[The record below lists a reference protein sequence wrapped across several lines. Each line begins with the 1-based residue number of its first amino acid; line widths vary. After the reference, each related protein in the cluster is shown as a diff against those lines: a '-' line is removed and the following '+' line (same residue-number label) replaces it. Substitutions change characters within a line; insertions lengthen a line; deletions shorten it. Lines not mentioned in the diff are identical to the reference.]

1 MRLVTGIPKR
11 ELFSS
16 RRKSLLYRVRRQR
29 GCDVVV
35 RRFGVASCGLALA
48 AALVAG
54 GCTPDEPKQ
63 STSPSPAMTASAS
76 PTPTENAQER
86 QQRLDRE
93 AAENAYRTS
102 DKELARLA
110 MAGGASKPTKIL
122 RATTAGDYL
131 AVQMSDLKDLK
142 KRGWR
147 ADRPIRSSVV
157 ADGGW
162 SATEIGLTAC
172 EDASQ
177 VRLLKKNGK
186 ADKNDR
192 PARGVQ
198 TLTATKVAGG
208 WKITDVDT
216 KFVKSFDGEP
226 GCQP

>member
-172 EDASQ
+172 EDTSE
-177 VRLLKKNGK
+177 VRLLNKDGKEVLKK
-186 ADKNDR
+186 R
-192 PARGVQ
+192 PRRMVQ
-198 TLTATKVAGG
+198 SLTATRISGTWKV
-208 WKITDVDT
+208 TDLET
-216 KFVKSFDGEP
+216 RFVKSFANES
-226 GCQP
+226 GCQL